1 MKVFYLLLFGIF
13 GAVFVLLGIFGAE
26 WYMRYIETR
35 PLFRRLGRNGA
46 RVLTV
51 IVGALLVLY
60 GIAVFADLI

>member
-13 GAVFVLLGIFGAE
+13 GAVFVLLGISGAE
-26 WYMRYIETR
+26 WYIRYIETR

-51 IVGALLVLY
+51 IVGALFVLY
-60 GIAVFADLI
+60 GIAVFVGWI

>member
-13 GAVFVLLGIFGAE
+13 GAVFVLLGILDAE

-51 IVGALLVLY
+51 IVGALFVLY
-60 GIAVFADLI
+60 GIAVFVGWI

>member
-13 GAVFVLLGIFGAE
+13 GAVFVLLGILDAE

-46 RVLTV
+46 RVMTV
-51 IVGALLVLY
+51 MIGALLVFY
-60 GIAVFADLI
+60 GIAVFTDLI

>member
-13 GAVFVLLGIFGAE
+13 GAVFVLLGILDAE

-46 RVLTV
+46 RVMTV
-51 IVGALLVLY
+51 MIGALLVLY
-60 GIAVFADLI
+60 GIAVFTDLI